1 MKRRSVNELIEDDS
15 ICKYS
20 FIKKKNNH
28 VKKPKLYLYSWV
40 MENNRFRASTRPQQ
54 MIQLPT
60 PWVSMNP
67 DRSK

>member
-1 MKRRSVNELIEDDS
+1 MKRHSSKLFEDDS

-28 VKKPKLYLYSWV
+28 VRKPKLYLYSWI
-40 MENNRFRASTRPQQ
+40 MENNRFIASIPHQQ
-54 MIQLPT
+54 KKQLLT

-67 DRSK
+67 DKLR